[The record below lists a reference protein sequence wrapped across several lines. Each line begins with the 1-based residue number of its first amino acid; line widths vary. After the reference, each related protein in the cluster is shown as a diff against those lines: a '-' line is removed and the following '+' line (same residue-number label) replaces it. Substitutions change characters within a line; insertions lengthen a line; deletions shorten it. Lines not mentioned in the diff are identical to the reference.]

1 VRVAGYRPRNSFLHR
16 PLDRSWHT
24 WLSRCGIGAVVVS
37 VTLGALVGPRQ
48 ETVRLRYE
56 IAGVQQQ
63 VDSLERER
71 RQLLLERETLT
82 SPTTLAGELGD
93 LNLEA
98 IPRNRVAY
106 LMPDGRLVPAPLPT
120 PTGPPSQGTARRDR

>member
-1 VRVAGYRPRNSFLHR
+1 MRVVGYRPRNLFLHR

-24 WLSRCGIGAVVVS
+24 WLSRCGIGAAAVS

-56 IAGVQQQ
+56 IAAVQQA
-63 VDSLERER
+63 VDALERER

-82 SPTTLAGELGD
+82 SPTALVRELGD
-93 LNLEA
+93 LGLA
-98 IPRNRVAY
+98 TIPRDRVAY
-106 LMPDGRLVPAPLPT
+106 LTPDGRLVPAPVPT
-120 PTGPPSQGTARRDR
+120 PGPAQGPRPRKDR